1 MELVTIGKIVKPQ
14 GVRGEVKVQLF
25 SSANMGLS
33 NLKKAYIDNMGQ
45 KAIKSIRV
53 HDGFAYILFDGIA
66 SREQAEQMR
75 SFEVSVEESDI
86 AIKEENTFF
95 INDIIDSQVVDEK
108 NNPVGKLVDVE
119 QYGAA
124 DVWLLEADGRIYSFP
139 YVDTIVL
146 SVLPKQKLVVVDK
159 QKLDEAKI
167 CE

>member
-14 GVRGEVKVQLF
+14 GVKGEVKVQLF
-25 SSANMGLS
+25 SRANMGLG

-53 HDGFAYILFDGIA
+53 HDGFAYILFDGLA

-75 SFEVSVEESDI
+75 SLEVSVEENDI
-86 AIKEENTFF
+86 AIKEANTFF
-95 INDIIDSQVVDEK
+95 VDDIIGSQVVDQH
-108 NNPVGKLVDVE
+108 NQPVGQLLDVE

-124 DVWLLEADGRIYSFP
+124 DVWILYADGRRYSFP
-139 YVDTIVL
+139 YIDTIVL